1 MNLPPPRELARKAAR
16 VMGYLAAFFLLAA
29 IINWFQ
35 APKLAAEKITA
46 LELTQLTGEKVILQ
60 TADGKKT
67 IVYFFAPWCGVCKI
81 SMDALNMF
89 AGKDNLQ
96 AVAVG
101 LDYDSVAELK
111 PFQEKQ
117 RNIVY
122 AGSPE
127 LQRRFKVDRYPTV
140 IILDGDGSIAHAM
153 VGYTSRLGIWVR
165 TLF

>member
-1 MNLPPPRELARKAAR
+1 MNFPPPRELARQAVR
-16 VMGYLAAFFLLAA
+16 GVGYLIAFFILAA

-35 APKLAAEKITA
+35 APKLAVEKITA
-46 LELTQLTGEKVILQ
+46 LELTELTGEKAKLN

-89 AGKDNLQ
+89 AGKDNLR

-101 LDYDSVAELK
+101 LDYENVAELK

-127 LQRRFKVDRYPTV
+127 IQRRFKVDRYPTV
-140 IILDGDGSIAHAM
+140 VILNGDGSIAHTM